1 MAVASSGALF
11 FALSAFDFPLP
22 LASPLDLVL
31 LVVGDVGEDRR
42 GEREE
47 EEEEEDGEE
56 LDEGGDDREEAE
68 VGEGSI
74 EGVISGSGSRLML
87 FWWSDVV

>member
-1 MAVASSGALF
+1 MAVASSGASL

-22 LASPLDLVL
+22 LASLDLVL

-42 GEREE
+42 GERED
-47 EEEEEDGEE
+47 EDGEE

-68 VGEGSI
+68 IGEGSM

-87 FWWSDVV
+87 LWWSDIVW